1 MEFFLSKAASAATYS
16 IPHESLKKGESNAD
30 FIIIPGIY
38 FFVIATPAKAGGSNL
53 VFFKWIAASA

>member
-30 FIIIPGIY
+30 FIVIPGIY
-38 FFVIATPAKAGGSNL
+38 FFVIASVAKQSSL
-53 VFFKWIAASA
+53 F